1 MLEKTDPATHAAG
14 TAAET
19 GRTAEPVL
27 VRAEWGELKECV
39 YGGYSE
45 FVFPKFLQDADVRP
59 SGAFRQFWYDNQERD
74 VKDADPDY
82 FARWSAQIEAAVRL
96 LESSGVTV
104 HLPEPMSPAN
114 MAFPRGENH
123 GVLTGWLR
131 DPFVTIANNVIEL
144 APRSLFHRRQR
155 FPIRHILAATMER
168 GARYFAQPDSGADDD
183 NDGKPGWGYLEGG
196 DIFVLGSKILIGHS
210 GNASNPEGGRWLQH
224 MLGPDFSVEMVR
236 IDRSFAH
243 LDCVLMTPRE
253 GVAALC
259 REAMLDGVPDYLRD
273 WDIIDVQFE
282 TAKVYLGCNN
292 LVLNDKTVIMP
303 HGEPHDPLAGALKRR
318 RFEVIRLPYDAV
330 YCVGGSFRCAHQ
342 PLIRV

>member
-1 MLEKTDPATHAAG
+1 MLDKAQV

-19 GRTAEPVL
+19 KAAPGQPIY

-59 SGAFRQFWYDNQERD
+59 SGDFRRFWYDNQERN
-74 VKDADPDY
+74 VRDADPRY
-82 FARWSAQIEAAVRL
+82 FARWSAQIEGAVRF
-96 LESSGVTV
+96 LEGLGVKV

-114 MAFPRGENH
+114 MRFPRGENH

-131 DPFVTIANNVIEL
+131 DPFVTIADNVIEL

-155 FPIRHILAATMER
+155 FAIRHILAATMDR

-224 MLGPDFSVEMVR
+224 VLGPAFSVEMVR
-236 IDRSFAH
+236 IDKNFAH

-259 REAMLDGVPDYLRD
+259 REAMLDGVPGHFKD
-273 WDIIDVQFE
+273 WDIIDIPFE
-282 TAKVYLGCNN
+282 NAKVYLGCNN
-292 LVLNDKTVIMP
+292 LVLNDRTVLLP
-303 HGEPHDPLAGALKRR
+303 EGEPHDRLAGELKAR

-342 PLIRV
+342 PLIRL